1 MTARLLRLTLALV
14 AGVALVGGT
23 AIAATSAAHAAP
35 ATIRVTGT
43 VTDRDGYPLAGVE
56 VQVVRA
62 DHEDSDF
69 EPTTTDWAGRY
80 VTPRIP
86 VDATMKYVVGAA
98 DPTGHHQTASSKP
111 FAATP
116 AHKVQHLKMAAA
128 GIIRGK
134 VTTKDGDVV
143 RPARFVLVTANNSV
157 SVATSSFGTFTLG
170 GLPSGTYTLLFED
183 YDEDGSRP
191 GPHFASIC
199 YDNIPRPVGNCVD
212 ATKVTVTAGKVTTIN
227 PQVLDVR
234 ID

>member
-1 MTARLLRLTLALV
+1 MTARLPRLTLTLAAGLALIGGAA
-14 AGVALVGGT
+14 AGTIGSAD
-23 AIAATSAAHAAP
+23 AAT
-35 ATIRVTGT
+35 ATIQVTGT
-43 VTDRDGYPLAGVE
+43 VTDKAGYPLAGMQVL
-56 VQVVRA
+56 VVRA

-69 EPTTTDWAGRY
+69 EATTTGWAG
-80 VTPRIP
+80 TFSAPKIP
-86 VDATMKYVVGAA
+86 ADATMEYQLEVR
-98 DPTGHHQTASSKP
+98 DPTGRHLTTYSKP
-111 FAATP
+111 FVATAA
-116 AHKVQHLKMAAA
+116 HRVQNVKLAAA

-134 VTTKDGDVV
+134 VSTKDGDVV

-157 SVATSSFGTFTLG
+157 SVGTSVFGTFSLG

-183 YDEDGSRP
+183 YDEDGTRP

-199 YDNIPRPVGNCVD
+199 YDNIPRPVGSCGD